1 MGRNTPPPSAET
13 SPASETNPLPG
24 HGSSVRLRRC
34 LATAARTETSTLVRF
49 VAGGDGVVV
58 PDVGGRLPGRGVW
71 LSADAA
77 ALERA
82 SRKGLFA
89 RALKMPVRLPADLRG
104 ETERQLARR
113 CLDLLSFA
121 RRSGEAVCGF
131 ERSRAWLAAGRV
143 GVLCTASDAG
153 TGSGSRR
160 SDDVGAGPDAPI
172 CVDVLTADELGGVFG
187 RLRVAHAA
195 VQRGRL
201 AERFAIEARRLAGFR
216 RSGAGAV
223 HTADDELP
231 LVATEGR

>member
-1 MGRNTPPPSAET
+1 MARNAPRPSAC
-13 SPASETNPLPG
+13 SETTSDAETTAPRG
-24 HGSSVRLRRC
+24 HRSIGRLRRC
-34 LATAARTETSTLVRF
+34 LATTARKETSILVRF
-49 VAGGDGVVV
+49 VAGDDGVVV

-89 RALKMPVRLPADLRG
+89 RALKRPVRLPADLRG

-113 CLDLLSFA
+113 CIDLLSFA

-131 ERSRAWLAAGRV
+131 ERTRAWLAAGRA
-143 GVLCTASDAG
+143 GVVCTASDAG
-153 TGSGSRR
+153 TGSRLR
-160 SDDVGAGPDAPI
+160 DDDGTSSDAPI
-172 CVDVLTADELGGVFG
+172 RVDVLTADELGGVFG
-187 RLRVAHAA
+187 RPRVAHAV

-201 AERFAIEARRLAGFR
+201 AERFGIEARRLAGFR
-216 RSGAGAV
+216 RSGAGAML
-223 HTADDELP
+223 TADDEIP